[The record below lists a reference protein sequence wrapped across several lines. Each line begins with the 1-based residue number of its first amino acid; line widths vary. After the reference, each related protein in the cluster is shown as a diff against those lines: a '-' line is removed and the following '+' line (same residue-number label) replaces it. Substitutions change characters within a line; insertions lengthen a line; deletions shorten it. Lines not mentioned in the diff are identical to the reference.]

1 MNDRVQILL
10 VDDNPSDAELTL
22 HVLSRHFAGRIGGNA
37 DNAAERIADHIKV
50 VHDGAEALDFIFCT
64 GAYAARNP
72 QDLPQTML
80 LDLKLPI
87 VSGFEVLRWLRGQP
101 EFEALPVVV
110 LSSSTRDEDRSKVR
124 ELGANA
130 YLEKPGSLL
139 EFPTVVEY
147 LKKRWLDV
155 EDETART

>member
-1 MNDRVQILL
+1 M
-10 VDDNPSDAELTL
+10 PSAT
-22 HVLSRHFAGRIGGNA
+22 VLYVEDEQYDVLFMRKAFESVGLG
-37 DNAAERIADHIKV
+37 ESLKV
-50 VHDGAEALDFIFCT
+50 VTDGRQAIHYLGGKGE
-64 GAYAARNP
+64 Y
-72 QDLPQTML
+72 QDRTKHPLPSVVL

-87 VSGFEVLRWLRGQP
+87 VSGFEVLRWLRGRP
-101 EFEALPVVV
+101 EFQALPVVV
-110 LSSSTRDEDRSKVR
+110 LSSSTRDEDRSQVR